1 MKENE
6 MQISLFVAF
15 LLSLWRP
22 VSSSFNDVS
31 VQVGISRVNG
41 YLAALGDF
49 NGDKNTDLFIV
60 TNGGKKLQLYKEYS
74 NSICNN
80 AMGNKKWQS
89 LSG

>member
-22 VSSSFNDVS
+22 VSSSFSDVS
-31 VQVGISRVNG
+31 AQVGISRVNG

-49 NGDKNTDLFIV
+49 DGDKNTDLFIV
-60 TNGGKKLQLYKEYS
+60 TNGGKKLPFIK
-74 NSICNN
+74 NI
-80 AMGNKKWQS
+80 
-89 LSG
+89 